1 MKLYQK
7 SLLSAA
13 LLGLGM
19 EISTIPAITAGNG
32 IVQAASSNDIT
43 NLNAED
49 FYYRISKNRFV
60 KADDINILY
69 KNEETDSGMIQTE
82 VPNTFRLIVVKNN
95 APLYNLAGKKVHRK
109 LSKDTIY
116 DLGGEGTF
124 MQRTYYWASDG
135 KLVPVDDSSEV

>member
-19 EISTIPAITAGNG
+19 GISTIPAITAGNG
-32 IVQAASSNDIT
+32 IVQAASSNDLT

-95 APLYNLAGKKVHRK
+95 APLYNLAGTKVHRK

-124 MQRTYYWASDG
+124 MQRTYYRVSDG
-135 KLVPVDDSSEV
+135 KLVQVDDSSEV